1 MKTFVA
7 AFVAA
12 LSLVVQ
18 QTNAIEWREVAAGV
32 EHAEVK
38 RDAPWTINLLRIDLA
53 RARLDVVHAK
63 DDAVGLETLS
73 AIAARTG
80 AIAAVNG
87 GYFRM
92 TGTFA
97 GDSTGTLQ
105 IDGKLLSEPDR
116 GRAAVGF
123 VRTPQGTR
131 LVMGHV
137 TWQGSITVG
146 GQRRRLD
153 GINRPR
159 GRNEVV
165 LFTPEFHDNTLTD
178 NTGTEAIVRNG
189 TVEEVRDGAGSS
201 VIPANGSVISA
212 TGTARQWVRTRLRK
226 GVSVKT
232 TVGLKPVDGGK
243 TNPWLGAEDI
253 LGAGPKLVTAGRPDI
268 TAARE
273 KMLPTF
279 ATDRHP
285 RTAIAALADGRA
297 LLAVVDGRQTAS
309 IGMTLAELAKLLIE
323 FGAREAINLDGGG
336 STTMVLKGTI
346 VNRPSD
352 VAGER
357 PVSDA
362 IVVRPSGR

>member
-1 MKTFVA
+1 LALVVLA
-7 AFVAA
+7 GA
-12 LSLVVQ
+12 LSWAAEQRAAVDWKVV
-18 QTNAIEWREVAAGV
+18 APGV
-32 EHAEVK
+32 EHAQITREG
-38 RDAPWTINLLRIDLA
+38 PWFVNLLRVDLTT
-53 RARLDVVHAK
+53 ARLDVVHAR

-105 IDGKLLSEPDR
+105 IDGRLLSEPDR

-123 VRTPQGTR
+123 LRTADGSR

-137 TWQGSITVG
+137 TWQGSISAG

-159 GRNEVV
+159 GANQIV
-165 LFTPEFHDNTLTD
+165 LFTPEFHDTTLTD
-178 NTGTEAIVRNG
+178 DTGTEVVVRNG
-189 TVEEVRDGAGSS
+189 IVEDVRDNAGSS
-201 VIPANGSVISA
+201 AVPPNGLVISA
-212 TGTARQWVRTRLRK
+212 TGTARQWVRARLRK
-226 GVSVKT
+226 GVAVAVA
-232 TVGLKPVDGGK
+232 VGLRPVDRGAANLWPK
-243 TNPWLGAEDI
+243 AEDI
-253 LGAGPKLVTAGRPDI
+253 LGAGPKLVTAGRVDI
-268 TAARE
+268 TDKRE

-285 RTAIAALADGRA
+285 RTAIAALRDGRA
-297 LLAVVDGRQTAS
+297 LLAVVDGRQPAVS
-309 IGMTLAELAKLLIE
+309 IGVTLAELARLLIE
-323 FGAREAINLDGGG
+323 FGAVEAINLDGGG
-336 STTMVLKGTI
+336 STTMVVRGTV

-352 VAGER
+352 ATGER

-362 IVVRPSGR
+362 ILVSPLGR